1 MKLFILKN
9 PCLFLPFLD
18 LCLECWQTKVCWASD
33 GHILRAAW
41 QCLHVAWHVGIEL
54 RILTFLQAHSLR
66 CLPRSQVSSENLL
79 PQRKHFLLTLSSLLE
94 KKSNKFKLTKHPVP
108 VNTVNTKIISTF
120 VASVPIFASI
130 QHISPHLGTTLIQII
145 NGHSIYWENVIN
157 SPALY
162 HSRWNSAYWC
172 LESIIWVWHCSG
184 ST

>member
-9 PCLFLPFLD
+9 PCLFFPFLD

-94 KKSNKFKLTKHPVP
+94 KKSNKFN
-108 VNTVNTKIISTF
+108 NTWMGVRSLLKFEGVILIYGGLGISFATYSYKQILIIF
-120 VASVPIFASI
+120 
-130 QHISPHLGTTLIQII
+130 
-145 NGHSIYWENVIN
+145 
-157 SPALY
+157 
-162 HSRWNSAYWC
+162 
-172 LESIIWVWHCSG
+172 
-184 ST
+184 